1 MAGQRQPVQFAPE
14 SQLQTLSR
22 IAPGI
27 NALRGVQQQQQ
38 TQQQE
43 MQRMMQRSAALD
55 EMRRAIQD
63 EDLGKYA
70 QALINSGDQDLMQ
83 KGAQLQM
90 ADLQDK
96 QFRRQYGGLTSNLTP
111 EGMAELSGAGQ
122 KGLGLAKELGN
133 YVVRPQPF
141 AVGKNVY
148 VPGQGFEPPPA
159 APDVAPQPQVLRR
172 GDILVD
178 PTTGER
184 VASNVAQN
192 ALMAGAAPGAAPS
205 AAPATQADGR
215 SRYLQARGF
224 EVGPD
229 GAVRPIPGGPADP
242 ETIRRQTEA
251 RRASGAG
258 AGIGVPV
265 AGKPMSESDLAR
277 RRDAVAKEYRNAG
290 TALQNLQE
298 TLNSAQQVR
307 TAPGLERATGYSG
320 KYLPSFPGGPAA
332 QAETRLENLR
342 GKITAMGK
350 ATAAMSG
357 AIGSIANQEWKILAD
372 QIAVIDPVKGV
383 EPMLE
388 QIDSLEK
395 QALAAMGRIKDAY
408 EKQYG
413 EDFERFP
420 QFRELP
426 MPAQGAGLNA
436 PRTPPPARPAAP
448 GRMPAQGG
456 LTPAEQAELDALR
469 RRFGRQ
475 Q

>member
-1 MAGQRQPVQFAPE
+1 MQLDARLPMMAAQRQPMQFAPE

-96 QFRRQYGGLTSNLTP
+96 AFRRQYGALTSNLTP
-111 EGMAELSGAGQ
+111 EGMAALAGAGQ
-122 KGLGLAKELGN
+122 QGLGLAKELGN
-133 YVVRPQPF
+133 YVMRPQPF
-141 AVGKNVY
+141 AVGRNVF
-148 VPGQGFEPPPA
+148 VPGQGFVAPPA
-159 APDVAPQPQVLRR
+159 AP
-172 GDILVD
+172 
-178 PTTGER
+178 E
-184 VASNVAQN
+184 N
-192 ALMAGAAPGAAPS
+192 ALMAGAAAGAGTGAAAARSESS
-205 AAPATQADGR
+205 AQGFGIVPKYYRVKADG
-215 SRYLQARGF
+215 SGF
-224 EVGPD
+224 E
-229 GAVRPIPGGPADP
+229 PIPGGPADP
-242 ETIRRQTEA
+242 AVVQRLAEA

-258 AGIGVPV
+258 AGASAATGAPA
-265 AGKPMSESDLAR
+265 AGKPMSESELAR

-290 TALQNLQE
+290 TALQNLQD
-298 TLNSAQQVR
+298 TLNSAQLVR
-307 TAPGLERATGYSG
+307 TAPGLERATGFSG
-320 KYLPSFPGGPAA
+320 TYLPSFTGGAAA
-332 QAETRLENLR
+332 QAQTRLENLR

-372 QIAVIDPVKGV
+372 QIAVIDPVKGAG
-383 EPMLE
+383 PMLE
-388 QIDSLEK
+388 QIASLEQ
-395 QALAAMGRIKDAY
+395 QARSAMERIKDAY

-420 QFRELP
+420 QFRDLP

-436 PRTPPPARPAAP
+436 PRTSPPARPAAS
-448 GRMPAQGG
+448 GRAPAQGG
-456 LTPAEQAELDALR
+456 LTPAEQAELEALR

>member
-1 MAGQRQPVQFAPE
+1 MAGQRQPIRFAPE
-14 SQLQTLSR
+14 SPIESLTAV
-22 IAPGI
+22 APAI

-55 EMRRAIQD
+55 EMRRAMQD

-70 QALINSGDQDLMQ
+70 QALINSGDQELMQ

-111 EGMAELSGAGQ
+111 EGMAELAGAGQ

-148 VPGQGFEPPPA
+148 VPGQGFVAPPS

-184 VASNVAQN
+184 VASNVVQN
-192 ALMAGAAPGAAPS
+192 ALMAGAALGAAPS
-205 AAPATQADGR
+205 AAPAAQADER
-215 SRYLQARGF
+215 SRYLAARGY
-224 EVGPD
+224 ELGPD
-229 GAVRPIPGGPADP
+229 GEVRYIRGGPQDP
-242 ETIRRQTEA
+242 AVVQRLAEA
-251 RRASGAG
+251 RRASGTG
-258 AGIGVPV
+258 AGVSTSTGAPV
-265 AGKPMSESDLAR
+265 AGKPMSESELAR

-307 TAPGLERATGYSG
+307 TAPGLERATGFSG
-320 KYLPSFPGGPAA
+320 AYLPSFPGGAAA
-332 QAETRLENLR
+332 QAQTRLENLR

-372 QIAVIDPVKGV
+372 QIAVIDPVKGAG
-383 EPMLE
+383 PMLE
-388 QIDSLEK
+388 QIASLEQ
-395 QALAAMGRIKDAY
+395 QARSAMERIKDAY

-420 QFRELP
+420 QFRNLP

-436 PRTPPPARPAAP
+436 PTARPAAGP
-448 GRMPAQGG
+448 RGSST
-456 LTPAEQAELDALR
+456 TPAPSSGGWSVVR
-469 RRFGRQ
+469 
-475 Q
+475 

>member
-1 MAGQRQPVQFAPE
+1 MQLDTRLPLMAGQRQPMQFAPE

-70 QALINSGDQDLMQ
+70 QALINSGDQELMQ

-96 QFRRQYGGLTSNLTP
+96 QFRRQYGALTSNLTP
-111 EGMAELSGAGQ
+111 EGMAELAGAGQ
-122 KGLGLAKELGN
+122 KGLGLAKELGT
-133 YVVRPQPF
+133 YVVKPQPF

-148 VPGQGFEPPPA
+148 VPGQGFVAPPS

-184 VASNVAQN
+184 VASNVVQN
-192 ALMAGAAPGAAPS
+192 ALMAGAAPAAGMS
-205 AAPATQADGR
+205 VDQRTR
-215 SRYLQARGF
+215 MLSARGYE
-224 EVGPD
+224 EVD
-229 GAVRPIPGGPADP
+229 GKVRPIPGGPADP
-242 ETIRRQTEA
+242 EVIRRQAEA

-258 AGIGVPV
+258 AGTSAATGAPA
-265 AGKPMSESDLAR
+265 AGKPMSESELAR

-290 TALQNLQE
+290 TALQNLQD
-298 TLNSAQQVR
+298 TLNSAELVR
-307 TAPGLERATGYSG
+307 TAPGLARATGFTG
-320 KYLPSFPGGPAA
+320 AYLPSFTGGAAA
-332 QAETRLENLR
+332 QAQTRLENLR

-372 QIAVIDPVKGV
+372 QIAVIDPVKGAG
-383 EPMLE
+383 PMLE
-388 QIDSLEK
+388 QIASLEQ
-395 QALAAMGRIKDAY
+395 QARSAMERIKDAY

-420 QFRELP
+420 QFRNLP

-436 PRTPPPARPAAP
+436 PTTQPPARPAAGP
-448 GRMPAQGG
+448 RGSST
-456 LTPAEQAELDALR
+456 TPAPSSGGWSVVR
-469 RRFGRQ
+469 
-475 Q
+475 

>member
-1 MAGQRQPVQFAPE
+1 
-14 SQLQTLSR
+14 
-22 IAPGI
+22 
-27 NALRGVQQQQQ
+27 VQQQQQ
-38 TQQQE
+38 QQE
-43 MQRMMQRSAALD
+43 NQARQDAAF
-55 EMRRAIQD
+55 EAFRRGAQEIMGNPNATVS
-63 EDLGKYA
+63 DLGRVV
-70 QALINSGDQDLMQ
+70 INNATTP
-83 KGAQLQM
+83 AQLEAGRKM
-90 ADLQDK
+90 I
-96 QFRRQYGGLTSNLTP
+96 
-111 EGMAELSGAGQ
+111 EAELAYRQRKERLSGFFDQPMTANA
-122 KGLGLAKELGN
+122 LLRIYAEYPEAAKLLE
-133 YVVRPQPF
+133 
-141 AVGKNVY
+141 
-148 VPGQGFEPPPA
+148 
-159 APDVAPQPQVLRR
+159 PQVLTPSQRTVPVGPNIFER
-172 GDILVD
+172 QQDGSGQFITPPRPELPVSGVRLGAQDILVN
-178 PTTGER
+178 PQTGA
-184 VASNVAQN
+184 VLAQN
-192 ALMAGAAPGAAPS
+192 APAAGTGAAPAA
-205 AAPATQADGR
+205 QADWR
-215 SRYLQARGF
+215 SRYLQQRGY
-224 EVGPD
+224 ELGPD
-229 GAVRPIPGGPADP
+229 GEVRYIRGGPQDP
-242 ETIRRQTEA
+242 AVVQRLAEA

-258 AGIGVPV
+258 AGTSAATGAPA
-265 AGKPMSESDLAR
+265 AGKPMSENELAR

-307 TAPGLERATGYSG
+307 TAPGLERATGFSG
-320 KYLPSFPGGPAA
+320 AYLPSFPGGAAA
-332 QAETRLENLR
+332 QAQTRLENLR

-383 EPMLE
+383 GPMLE

-395 QALAAMGRIKDAY
+395 QARSAMERIKDAY

-436 PRTPPPARPAAP
+436 PITPPPARPTAP
-448 GRMPAQGG
+448 GRVPAQGG

>member
-1 MAGQRQPVQFAPE
+1 MQLDTRLPLMAGQRQPMQFAPE

-70 QALINSGDQDLMQ
+70 QALINSGDQYLMQ

-90 ADLQDK
+90 VYLQDK

-111 EGMAELSGAGQ
+111 EGMAELAGAGQ

-148 VPGQGFEPPPA
+148 VPGQGFVAPPS

-205 AAPATQADGR
+205 AAPTAQADLR
-215 SRYLQARGF
+215 ARYLQARGY
-224 EVGPD
+224 EIGPD
-229 GAVRPIPGGPADP
+229 GEVTYIRGGPQDP
-242 ETIRRQTEA
+242 AVVQRLAEA
-251 RRASGAG
+251 RRASGAATG
-258 AGIGVPV
+258 APA
-265 AGKPMSESDLAR
+265 AGKPMSESELAR

-290 TALQNLQE
+290 TALQNLQD
-298 TLNSAQQVR
+298 TLNSAQLVR
-307 TAPGLERATGYSG
+307 TAPGLERATGFSG
-320 KYLPSFPGGPAA
+320 AYLPSFPGGAAA
-332 QAETRLENLR
+332 QAQTRLENLR

-372 QIAVIDPVKGV
+372 QIAVIDPVKGAG
-383 EPMLE
+383 PMLE
-388 QIDSLEK
+388 QIASLEQ
-395 QALAAMGRIKDAY
+395 QARSAMERIKDAY

-420 QFRELP
+420 QFRNLP

-436 PRTPPPARPAAP
+436 PTTQPPARPAAGP
-448 GRMPAQGG
+448 RGSST
-456 LTPAEQAELDALR
+456 TPAPSSGGWSVVR
-469 RRFGRQ
+469 
-475 Q
+475 